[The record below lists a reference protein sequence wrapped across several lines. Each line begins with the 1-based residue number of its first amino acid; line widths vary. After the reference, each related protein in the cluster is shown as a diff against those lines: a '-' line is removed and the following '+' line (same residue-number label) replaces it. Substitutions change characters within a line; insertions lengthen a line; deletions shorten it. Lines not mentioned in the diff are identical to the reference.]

1 MIAII
6 ADKDTATGF
15 RLAGIS
21 RIYEFSEKE
30 GENAEIAAT
39 HENLSR
45 TLEKLANECSI
56 IIITE
61 RLAEKV
67 RGKIREIN
75 ANKRGVAPI
84 IVEIPDK
91 RGAIE
96 KEMDEI
102 SRLIKRAVGIAIK

>member
-6 ADKDTATGF
+6 ADKDTAAGF

-21 RIYEFSEKE
+21 HIYEFSEDE
-30 GENAEIAAT
+30 SNST
-39 HENLSR
+39 LENLSR

-75 ANKRGVAPI
+75 ERKRGVSPI

>member
-21 RIYEFSEKE
+21 RIYEFSEDE
-30 GENAEIAAT
+30 SDST
-39 HENLSR
+39 LENLSQ
-45 TLEKLANECSI
+45 TLEKLTNECSI

-75 ANKRGVAPI
+75 ERKRGVSPI

>member
-30 GENAEIAAT
+30 SENTET

-75 ANKRGVAPI
+75 ERKRGVSPI

>member
-1 MIAII
+1 MIAVI

-21 RIYEFSEKE
+21 HIYEFSEDE
-30 GENAEIAAT
+30 SDSM

-75 ANKRGVAPI
+75 ERKRGVSPI

>member
-6 ADKDTATGF
+6 ADEDTATGF

-30 GENAEIAAT
+30 DGNAET

>member
-21 RIYEFSEKE
+21 RIYEFSEDE
-30 GENAEIAAT
+30 SDSML
-39 HENLSR
+39 ENLSQ

-75 ANKRGVAPI
+75 ERKRGVSPI

>member
-30 GENAEIAAT
+30 GENTAT

-75 ANKRGVAPI
+75 ERKRGVSPI

>member
-6 ADKDTATGF
+6 ADEDTATGF

-30 GENAEIAAT
+30 GENAET
-39 HENLSR
+39 HENLSQ

>member
-6 ADKDTATGF
+6 ADEDTATGF

-30 GENAEIAAT
+30 GENAEMY
-39 HENLSR
+39 ENLSR

>member
-6 ADKDTATGF
+6 ADEDTATGF

-30 GENAEIAAT
+30 GENAEIAT